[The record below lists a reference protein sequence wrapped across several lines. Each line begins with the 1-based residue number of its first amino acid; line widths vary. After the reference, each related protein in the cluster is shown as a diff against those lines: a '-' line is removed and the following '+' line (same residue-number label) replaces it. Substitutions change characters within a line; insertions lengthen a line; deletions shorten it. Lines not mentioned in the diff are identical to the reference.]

1 MENYQLF
8 AGDMVSSR
16 ISSTLWGNRNFKEE
30 CVKKLKFKSLA
41 NNIVNEDSNSV
52 QTFYSIASNYEKTR
66 TTWSKTIYNIWL
78 YLQQNI
84 HFVWMRTFV
93 WRCVRIK
100 MYTVLSDYNNN
111 TLCSVKLVCKEKKP
125 SEVFKAGLGRKGP
138 SKNRDS
144 KIETEL

>member
-66 TTWSKTIYNIWL
+66 TTWSKTIYNI
-78 YLQQNI
+78 
-84 HFVWMRTFV
+84 
-93 WRCVRIK
+93 
-100 MYTVLSDYNNN
+100 
-111 TLCSVKLVCKEKKP
+111 
-125 SEVFKAGLGRKGP
+125 
-138 SKNRDS
+138 
-144 KIETEL
+144 